1 LEETV
6 EEDEILQVLDLP
18 TEETNL
24 DNETIASPSKML
36 RKKKGDEESLDDR
49 FKLRNGKEIFEEK
62 AYLVGVERKGDGE
75 CLFNI
80 EESLEELEQLADTA
94 GLAVV
99 GSTYQ
104 KLVVSSYLCIA
115 T

>member
-1 LEETV
+1 MTGFAFFSVSELKEAYF
-6 EEDEILQVLDLP
+6 ICNFQV
-18 TEETNL
+18 
-24 DNETIASPSKML
+24 
-36 RKKKGDEESLDDR
+36 
-49 FKLRNGKEIFEEK
+49 FEEK

-75 CLFNI
+75 WLFDI

-104 KLVVSSYLCIA
+104 KLVFSSFLMYLLRMRLDSWSPVIYCGC
-115 T
+115 